1 MNKAARGLLYF
12 FGAFF
17 MVYGAT
23 ALFAPDIIAGKL
35 YLSPVTIAGTSE
47 IRGLY
52 GGGFAGFGVVI
63 LTGLRSKALGSG
75 LLMSMATIMGGVV
88 VGRVVSLAI
97 DHETAFTIPAAVA
110 EILVAGACWVAAK
123 GNEKAA

>member
-1 MNKAARGLLYF
+1 MNKVARGFLYF

-17 MVYGAT
+17 LVYGAT

-63 LTGLRSKALGSG
+63 LTGLRSKTLGAG
-75 LLMSMATIMGGVV
+75 LLMSMAIVMGGVV

-97 DHETAFTIPAAVA
+97 DHETAFTVPAAIA
-110 EILVAGACWVAAK
+110 ELLVAVSCWIASNNKSGPA
-123 GNEKAA
+123 